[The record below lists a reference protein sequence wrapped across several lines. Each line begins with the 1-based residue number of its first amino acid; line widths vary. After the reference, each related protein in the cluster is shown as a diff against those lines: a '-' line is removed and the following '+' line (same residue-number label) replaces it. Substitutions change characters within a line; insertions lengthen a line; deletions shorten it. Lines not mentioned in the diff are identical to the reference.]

1 MWTPAANSL
10 MIVEKIPAAWLV
22 QIRDAGYGLMYQ
34 YPEQFSKIVRTFL
47 ETTWFDQNLA
57 FLCVYDEQVRYS
69 KTDQKISL
77 KGLDFWLKIVAYN
90 EIAPDSH
97 RYYFYDFQKHHES
110 FTRL

>member
-47 ETTWFDQNLA
+47 ETT
-57 FLCVYDEQVRYS
+57 
-69 KTDQKISL
+69 
-77 KGLDFWLKIVAYN
+77 
-90 EIAPDSH
+90 
-97 RYYFYDFQKHHES
+97 
-110 FTRL
+110 